1 MNKWIIGIVAV
12 LLLATPTMAVTI
24 SSAPGGPCQVQVL
37 YDASLDPNIRAF
49 GLDLE
54 VTEGDANIIEVN
66 DVNPG
71 YWVYPGSIV
80 IVAGEVNDAGTAD
93 ANGND
98 FPPPGTLAG
107 LGTPGVT
114 VEVGSL
120 YVGDG
125 NAPEKGPAAL
135 LFTFT
140 CDASCTVTI
149 TENDARGGV
158 VQEDAESATV
168 VGLPLA
174 CPVVCGEPLC
184 WDNVNECAGQNQ
196 GDSTCNGS
204 VMLDDLLA
212 LKAAWGK
219 SAPWTS
225 PYCCSDYNH
234 SGSVMLDDLLTLKAG
249 WGKSGFVP
257 STGAQGCP

>member
-1 MNKWIIGIVAV
+1 
-12 LLLATPTMAVTI
+12 MAITI
-24 SSAPGGPCQVQVL
+24 SCAPGDEPCQAKVL
-37 YDASLDPNIRAF
+37 YDASGDPNIRAF

-54 VTEGDANIIEVN
+54 VTEGDANIIEIN

-80 IVAGEVNDAGTAD
+80 IVDGEVNEQGTAD

-98 FPPPGTLAG
+98 FPPPGTLGG

-114 VEVGSL
+114 VEMGSL
-120 YVGDG
+120 YVGDL
-125 NAPEKGPAAL
+125 NAPEKGPGAL

-168 VGLPLA
+168 VGLPLV
-174 CPVVCGEPLC
+174 CPVVCQEPTC
-184 WDNVNECAGQNQ
+184 WDYSECSGQYLYADATCDGAVNL
-196 GDSTCNGS
+196 GDLFAMKT
-204 VMLDDLLA
+204 
-212 LKAAWGK
+212 AWGAK
-219 SAPWTS
+219 APWVA
-225 PYCCSDYNH
+225 PKCCADFNH
-234 SGSVMLDDLLTLKAG
+234 SGQVDLGDLFILKTNWNG
-249 WGKSGFVP
+249 QVTHPERYVNK
-257 STGAQGCP
+257 TGNQNCP